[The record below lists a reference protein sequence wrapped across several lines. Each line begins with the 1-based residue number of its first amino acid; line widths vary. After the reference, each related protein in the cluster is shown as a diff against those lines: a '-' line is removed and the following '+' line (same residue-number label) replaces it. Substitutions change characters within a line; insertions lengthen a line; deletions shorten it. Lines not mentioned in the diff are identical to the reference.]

1 MTMVSF
7 RPRSEQTRSPLIS
20 TSTRDP
26 PLEMWFGRGRTT
38 HFAIPARFLPTSARD
53 KNAISPRA
61 LFFHSTRRTPKNP
74 LSGGSWLCSLP
85 TRLGPTNQMSY
96 INTVFAVWTN
106 HDKVII
112 IKQAFK
118 AHVAA
123 IRRRPHLLPL
133 RCSSAGREN
142 GRRGKFTLRSDL
154 SKHYSLHLQK
164 R

>member
-1 MTMVSF
+1 MILRLKCGLDEAG
-7 RPRSEQTRSPLIS
+7 RPVLRSQRVFCPPVHAIKALFSPA
-20 TSTRDP
+20 
-26 PLEMWFGRGRTT
+26 
-38 HFAIPARFLPTSARD
+38 HY
-53 KNAISPRA
+53 
-61 LFFHSTRRTPKNP
+61 FFHSTRRTPKNP

-96 INTVFAVWTN
+96 IKTVFAVWTN

-133 RCSSAGREN
+133 QCSSAGREN

-154 SKHYSLHLQK
+154 PKHYSLHLQK